1 MRIFLLLSALL
12 TAFAAGVSPARAG
25 GVAAAQVGVVV
36 AAASAQRDALAVG
49 VRPLVELP
57 SVRDVAAAPV
67 FAGAPFVRVVPLYA
81 GRRRV

>member
-36 AAASAQRDALAVG
+36 AAASAQRDAVAVG

-57 SVRDVAAAPV
+57 SVRDVAVGPA
-67 FAGAPFVRVVPLYA
+67 FVRATPALIVPLYA
-81 GRRRV
+81 GRLRV